1 VHAVSDPGVPHDDGA
16 DELPDLDQAP
26 LSDTEK
32 LLRRLHDVIQAARP
46 VPLSTSAMIN
56 RDEVLT
62 LIEQV
67 FNTFPRE
74 LRQSRWLL
82 KEREDFL
89 AQARVEGEEILGQ
102 ARARAERLVQR
113 SELVRAAEKRARQT
127 VETAEAEARRMR
139 LEAEDYCDQ
148 KLGSFEIVLERTMRM
163 VAAGRQKLQLR
174 SARYEEGEANGE
186 ERLSPVADGNG
197 GLFDQDR
204 S

>member
-1 VHAVSDPGVPHDDGA
+1 MSDTDFPSDEGG
-16 DELPDLDQAP
+16 DELADIDQAP

-56 RDEVLT
+56 RDEVLS
-62 LIEQV
+62 LIDQA
-67 FNTFPRE
+67 FTTFPRE

-82 KEREDFL
+82 KERDDFL
-89 AQARVEGEEILGQ
+89 AQVRAEGEEILGQ

-113 SELVRAAEKRARQT
+113 SELVRAAEQRARQV

-148 KLGSFEIVLERTMRM
+148 KLGSFEIVLERTMRL
-163 VAAGRQKLQLR
+163 VAAGREKLQLR
-174 SARYEEGEANGE
+174 SAEYEGEGEGRADGERPGSLADANG
-186 ERLSPVADGNG
+186 S
-197 GLFDQDR
+197 LFDQDR